1 MNGGVITMHP
11 DARELQRLEK
21 LAADQRAA
29 ILGARHAL
37 EEGRRGDALN
47 ILKAAA
53 GPVVTAPVAPQDGAV
68 A

>member
-21 LAADQRAA
+21 LTADQRAA

-37 EEGRRGDALN
+37 EEGRRGDALH
-47 ILKAAA
+47 ILKAAVGTVA
-53 GPVVTAPVAPQDGAV
+53 TVSVAPQGGAV